1 MIEELFE
8 KIKNEKPLTVPD
20 LRQILELES
29 PADLDRL
36 FKAAY
41 AVKERF
47 SGRKVFLRGLIEVSN
62 ICRKDCYY
70 CGIRKSIKTTQR
82 FQLSLQ
88 EIVDAAMWAH
98 SRRYGS
104 IVIQGGER
112 DDEPFIKLIEDA
124 ILEIKEKSAGRLGI
138 TLSMGEQTPEVYQR
152 WFDAGAHRYLLRI
165 ESSNPELYRK
175 LHPPDHSHDIRLQC
189 LDSLKNIGYQVG
201 TGVMIGLP
209 FQTIDDLIGD
219 LLFFQEMD
227 VDMIGMGPYLVSR
240 DTPLAKE
247 MPDFE
252 TLKAQQLKLGLKMIA
267 AARLLLKDVNIA
279 ATTAL
284 QALDPQGREQGLLAG
299 ANVIMPNLTD
309 VQYRA
314 SYQLYDNKPC
324 LDENSEQCRF
334 CLERRVQSIGET
346 IAWDEWG
353 DSRHFAARK
362 NGH

>member
-1 MIEELFE
+1 MTNELFD
-8 KIKNEKPLTVPD
+8 KIESEQPLTAPD
-20 LRQILELES
+20 LKMILELES
-29 PADLDRL
+29 PSDLDRL

-47 SGRKVFLRGLIEVSN
+47 TGRKVFLRGIIEVSN
-62 ICRKDCYY
+62 ICTKDCYY
-70 CGIRKSIKTTQR
+70 CGIRRSSRNIER
-82 FQLSLQ
+82 FQLSMS
-88 EIVDAAMWAH
+88 EIVDAAMWANSH
-98 SRRYGS
+98 RYGS

-112 DDEPFIKLIEDA
+112 SDEPFIKLIEDA
-124 ILEIKEKSAGRLGI
+124 VRAIKEQSAGRLGI
-138 TLSMGEQTPEVYQR
+138 TLSMGEQTPEVYRR

-175 LHPPDHSHDIRLQC
+175 LHPADHSHDIRLKC
-189 LDSLKNIGYQVG
+189 LEILRNTGYQVG

-209 FQTIDDLIGD
+209 FQTLDDLVGD
-219 LLFFQEMD
+219 LLFFQKMD
-227 VDMIGMGPYLVSR
+227 VDMIGMGPYLVSK

-252 TLKAQQLKLGLKMIA
+252 AMKEQQLKLGLKMIA
-267 AARLLLKDVNIA
+267 AARLLLKNVNIA

-284 QALDPQGREQGLLAG
+284 QALDPRGREQGLLAG
-299 ANVIMPNLTD
+299 ANVIMPNLTA
-309 VQYRA
+309 VQYRS

-334 CLERRVQSIGET
+334 CLERRVQSIGES

-353 DSRHFAARK
+353 DSMHFAARK
-362 NGH
+362 K

>member
-1 MIEELFE
+1 MTQELLE
-8 KIKNEKPLTVPD
+8 KLETGKPLTVAD

-29 PADLDRL
+29 PVDLDRL

-70 CGIRKSIKTTQR
+70 CGIRKSISTMKR
-82 FQLSLQ
+82 FQLSLE
-88 EIVDAAMWAH
+88 EIVNAAMWAH
-98 SRRYGS
+98 SRHYGS

-112 DDEPFIKLIEDA
+112 NDEPFIKLIEDA

-138 TLSMGEQTPEVYQR
+138 TLSMGEQTPEIYQR
-152 WFDAGAHRYLLRI
+152 WFNAGAHRYLLRI

-175 LHPPDHSHDIRLQC
+175 LHPPDHSHDARLRC
-189 LDSLKNIGYQVG
+189 LDSLKAIGYQIG

-252 TLKAQQLKLGLKMIA
+252 TLKEQQLKLGLKMIA

-284 QALDPQGREQGLLAG
+284 QALDPKGREQGLLAG

-309 VQYRA
+309 VQYRS

-334 CLERRVQSIGET
+334 CLERRVQSIGEA

-353 DSRHFAARK
+353 DSLHFAARK
-362 NGH
+362 K

>member
-1 MIEELFE
+1 MTDELLK
-8 KIKNEKPLTVPD
+8 KITSGVELTPAD
-20 LRQILELES
+20 LREILELES
-29 PADLDRL
+29 DADLECL

-47 SGRKVFLRGLIEVSN
+47 TGRKVFLRGIIEVSN
-62 ICRKDCYY
+62 ICAKDCHY
-70 CGIRKSIKTTQR
+70 CGIRQSNRSLKR
-82 FQLSLQ
+82 FQLSPA
-88 EIVDAAMWAH
+88 EILDAALWAH
-98 SRRYGS
+98 AHHYGS

-112 DDEPFIKLIEDA
+112 SDERFIELIAEAVSA
-124 ILEIKEKSAGRLGI
+124 IKVKSDGRLGI
-138 TLSMGEQTPEVYQR
+138 TLSMGEQTPATYRR
-152 WFDAGAHRYLLRI
+152 WFGAGAHRYLLRI

-175 LHPPDHSHDIRLQC
+175 LHPADHSHAVRLQC
-189 LDSLKNIGYQVG
+189 LETLKTIGYQVG

-209 FQTIDDLIGD
+209 FQTLDDLIGD
-219 LLFFQEMD
+219 LLFFREID
-227 VDMIGMGPYLVSR
+227 ADMIGMGPYLVAK
-240 DTPLAKE
+240 DTPLAQA

-252 TLKAQQLKLGLKMIA
+252 ARKAQQLKLGLKMIA

-284 QALDPQGREQGLLAG
+284 QALDARGREQGLLAG
-299 ANVIMPNLTD
+299 ANVIMPNLTA

-334 CLERRVQSIGET
+334 CLERRVQAIGEQ

-353 DSRHFAARK
+353 DPLHFAARTSST
-362 NGH
+362 

>member
-1 MIEELFE
+1 MTKELLE
-8 KIKNEKPLTVPD
+8 KLDTGKPLTVAD

-29 PADLDRL
+29 PDDLDRL

-70 CGIRKSIKTTQR
+70 CGIRKSISTMKR
-82 FQLSLQ
+82 FQLSLE
-88 EIVDAAMWAH
+88 EIVNAAMWAH
-98 SRRYGS
+98 SRHYGS

-112 DDEPFIKLIEDA
+112 NDEPFIKLIEDA

-138 TLSMGEQTPEVYQR
+138 TLSMGEQTPEIYQR
-152 WFDAGAHRYLLRI
+152 WFNAGAHRYLLRI

-175 LHPPDHSHDIRLQC
+175 LHPPDHSHDARLRC
-189 LDSLKNIGYQVG
+189 LDLLKAIGYQIG

-247 MPDFE
+247 MPNFE
-252 TLKAQQLKLGLKMIA
+252 TLKEQQLKLGLKMIA

-284 QALDPQGREQGLLAG
+284 QALDPKGREQGLLAG

-309 VQYRA
+309 VQYRS

-353 DSRHFAARK
+353 DSLHFAARK
-362 NGH
+362 K

>member
-1 MIEELFE
+1 MTNELFE
-8 KIKNEKPLTVPD
+8 KIESEEPLTAPD
-20 LRQILELES
+20 LKRILELES
-29 PADLDRL
+29 PAELDRL

-47 SGRKVFLRGLIEVSN
+47 TGRKVFLRGIIEVSN
-62 ICRKDCYY
+62 ICTKDCYY
-70 CGIRKSIKTTQR
+70 CGIRRSSRNIER
-82 FQLSLQ
+82 FQLSMS
-88 EIVDAAMWAH
+88 EIVDAAMWANSH
-98 SRRYGS
+98 RYGS

-112 DDEPFIKLIEDA
+112 SDEPFIKLIEDA
-124 ILEIKEKSAGRLGI
+124 VRAIKEQSAGRLGI
-138 TLSMGEQTPEVYQR
+138 TLSMGEQTPEVYRR

-175 LHPPDHSHDIRLQC
+175 LHPADHSHDIRLKC
-189 LDSLKNIGYQVG
+189 LEILRNTGYQVG

-209 FQTIDDLIGD
+209 FQTIDDLVGD
-219 LLFFQEMD
+219 LLFFQKID

-252 TLKAQQLKLGLKMIA
+252 TMKEQQLKLGLKMIA
-267 AARLLLKDVNIA
+267 AARLLLKNVNIA

-284 QALDPQGREQGLLAG
+284 QALDPRGREQGLLAG
-299 ANVIMPNLTD
+299 ANVIMPNLTA
-309 VQYRA
+309 VQYRS

-334 CLERRVQSIGET
+334 CLERRVKSIGET

-353 DSRHFAARK
+353 DSMHFAARK
-362 NGH
+362 K

>member
-1 MIEELFE
+1 MTQELLE
-8 KIKNEKPLTVPD
+8 KLETGKPLTVAD

-29 PADLDRL
+29 PGDLDRL

-70 CGIRKSIKTTQR
+70 CGIRKSISTMKR
-82 FQLSLQ
+82 FQLSLE
-88 EIVDAAMWAH
+88 EIVNAAMWAH
-98 SRRYGS
+98 SRHYGS

-112 DDEPFIKLIEDA
+112 NDEPFIKLIEDA

-138 TLSMGEQTPEVYQR
+138 TLSMGEQTPEIYQR
-152 WFDAGAHRYLLRI
+152 WFNAGAHRYLLRI

-175 LHPPDHSHDIRLQC
+175 LHPPDHSHDARLRC
-189 LDSLKNIGYQVG
+189 LDSLKAIGYQIG

-252 TLKAQQLKLGLKMIA
+252 TLKEQQLKLGLKMIA

-284 QALDPQGREQGLLAG
+284 QALDPKGREQGLLAG

-309 VQYRA
+309 VQYRS

-334 CLERRVQSIGET
+334 CLERRVQSIGEA

-353 DSRHFAARK
+353 DSLHFAARK
-362 NGH
+362 K

>member
-1 MIEELFE
+1 MTDELFD
-8 KIKNEKPLTVPD
+8 KIKSEKPLTAPD
-20 LRQILELES
+20 LRKILELES
-29 PADLDRL
+29 PEDLDRL

-41 AVKERF
+41 AVKERVT
-47 SGRKVFLRGLIEVSN
+47 GRKVFLRGLIEVSN
-62 ICRKDCYY
+62 ICKKDCYY
-70 CGIRKSIKTTQR
+70 CGIRKSSHMER
-82 FQLSLQ
+82 FQLSLK
-88 EIVDAAMWAH
+88 EIVDAAMWADAH
-98 SRRYGS
+98 HYGS

-124 ILEIKEKSAGRLGI
+124 VREIKEKSAGRLGI
-138 TLSMGEQTPEVYQR
+138 TLSMGEQMPAVYRR

-175 LHPPDHSHDIRLQC
+175 LHPPDHSHAARLKC
-189 LDSLKNIGYQVG
+189 LETLKAIGYQVG

-209 FQTIDDLIGD
+209 FQTIDDLVGD
-219 LLFFQEMD
+219 LLFFQKMD
-227 VDMIGMGPYLVSR
+227 VDMIGMGPYLVSK

-252 TLKAQQLKLGLKMIA
+252 AMKEQQLKLGLKMIA
-267 AARLLLKDVNIA
+267 AARLLLKNVNIA

-284 QALDPQGREQGLLAG
+284 QALDPRGREQGLLAG
-299 ANVIMPNLTD
+299 ANVIMPNLTA
-309 VQYRA
+309 VQYRS

-334 CLERRVQSIGET
+334 CLERRVQSIGES

-353 DSRHFAARK
+353 DPLHFAARK
-362 NGH
+362 K

>member
-1 MIEELFE
+1 M
-8 KIKNEKPLTVPD
+8 
-20 LRQILELES
+20 
-29 PADLDRL
+29 
-36 FKAAY
+36 
-41 AVKERF
+41 
-47 SGRKVFLRGLIEVSN
+47 
-62 ICRKDCYY
+62 
-70 CGIRKSIKTTQR
+70 
-82 FQLSLQ
+82 
-88 EIVDAAMWAH
+88 
-98 SRRYGS
+98 
-104 IVIQGGER
+104 IQGGER

-124 ILEIKEKSAGRLGI
+124 VREIKEKSAGRLGI
-138 TLSMGEQTPEVYQR
+138 TLSMGEQMPAVYRR

-175 LHPPDHSHDIRLQC
+175 LHPPDHSHAARLKC
-189 LDSLKNIGYQVG
+189 LETLKAIGYQVG

-209 FQTIDDLIGD
+209 FQTIDDLVGD
-219 LLFFQEMD
+219 LLFFQKMD

-267 AARLLLKDVNIA
+267 AARLLLKNVNIA

-284 QALDPQGREQGLLAG
+284 QALDPRGREQGLLAG
-299 ANVIMPNLTD
+299 ANVIMPNLTA
-309 VQYRA
+309 VQYRS

-334 CLERRVQSIGET
+334 CLERRVQSIGES

-362 NGH
+362 K

>member
-1 MIEELFE
+1 MTNELFD
-8 KIKNEKPLTVPD
+8 KIESEKPLTAQD
-20 LRQILELES
+20 LKRILELES
-29 PADLDRL
+29 PADLNRL
-36 FKAAY
+36 FKTAY

-47 SGRKVFLRGLIEVSN
+47 TGRKVFLRGIIEVSN
-62 ICRKDCYY
+62 ICTKDCYY
-70 CGIRKSIKTTQR
+70 CGIRRSSRNIER
-82 FQLSLQ
+82 FQLSMA
-88 EIVDAAMWAH
+88 EIVDAAIWANSH
-98 SRRYGS
+98 RYGS

-112 DDEPFIKLIEDA
+112 SDEPFIKLIEDA
-124 ILEIKEKSAGRLGI
+124 VREIKDKSAGRLGI
-138 TLSMGEQTPEVYQR
+138 TLSMGEQTPEVYRR
-152 WFDAGAHRYLLRI
+152 WFNAGAHRYLLRI

-175 LHPPDHSHDIRLQC
+175 LHPADHSHDIRLKC
-189 LDSLKNIGYQVG
+189 LEILRNTGYQVG

-209 FQTIDDLIGD
+209 FQTIDDLVGD

-252 TLKAQQLKLGLKMIA
+252 AMKEQQLKLGLKMIA
-267 AARLLLKDVNIA
+267 AARLLLKNVNIA

-284 QALDPQGREQGLLAG
+284 QALDPRGREQGLLAG
-299 ANVIMPNLTD
+299 ANVIMPNLTA
-309 VQYRA
+309 VQYRS

-334 CLERRVQSIGET
+334 CLERRVQSIGES

-353 DSRHFAARK
+353 DSMHFAARK
-362 NGH
+362 K

>member
-1 MIEELFE
+1 MTDELFE
-8 KIKNEKPLTVPD
+8 KIENDMPLTVPD

-29 PADLDRL
+29 PDDLDRL

-70 CGIRKSIKTTQR
+70 CGIRKSIKTMQR

-88 EIVDAAMWAH
+88 EIVNAAMWAH

-124 ILEIKEKSAGRLGI
+124 ILEIKDKSAGRLGI

-284 QALDPQGREQGLLAG
+284 QALDPKGREQGLLAG

-309 VQYRA
+309 VQYRS

-362 NGH
+362 K

>member
-1 MIEELFE
+1 MTDELFE
-8 KIKNEKPLTVPD
+8 KIESEKPLTAPD
-20 LRQILELES
+20 LRKILELES

-41 AVKERF
+41 AVKERV
-47 SGRKVFLRGLIEVSN
+47 SGRKVFLRGIIEASN
-62 ICRKDCYY
+62 ICVKDCYY
-70 CGIRKSIKTTQR
+70 CGIRKSSRNIPR
-82 FQLSLQ
+82 FQLSAT
-88 EIVDAAMWAH
+88 EIVDAAMWANTH
-98 SRRYGS
+98 RYGS

-112 DDEPFIKLIEDA
+112 NDETFIKLIEDA
-124 ILEIKEKSAGRLGI
+124 VREIKEKSAGHLGI
-138 TLSMGEQTPEVYQR
+138 TLSMGEQTPEVYRR

-175 LHPPDHSHDIRLQC
+175 LHPSDHSHAARLKC
-189 LDSLKNIGYQVG
+189 LETLKSVGYQVG

-209 FQTIDDLIGD
+209 FQTIDDLVGD
-219 LLFFQEMD
+219 LLFFQKMD

-247 MPDFE
+247 MPDFDAM
-252 TLKAQQLKLGLKMIA
+252 KKHQLKLGLKMIA
-267 AARLLLKDVNIA
+267 AARLLLKNVNIA

-299 ANVIMPNLTD
+299 ANVIMPNLTA
-309 VQYRA
+309 VQYRS

-334 CLERRVQSIGET
+334 CLERRVQSIGES

-353 DSRHFAARK
+353 DSLHFAARK
-362 NGH
+362 I